1 MTTANANRF
10 LLLLCCF
17 NDVDDADDDDGDTPR
32 VSFAPFIHILPTAE
46 HIVYIQR
53 NAQQTNE
60 RASECHYFRASFI
73 ITS

>member
-32 VSFAPFIHILPTAE
+32 VSFAAFIHILPTVE

>member
-1 MTTANANRF
+1 MLSAHASTMTTANANRF

-17 NDVDDADDDDGDTPR
+17 NDVDDAVDAADADDDDGDTPR
-32 VSFAPFIHILPTAE
+32 VSFAPFIPTAE

-60 RASECHYFRASFI
+60 RASE
-73 ITS
+73 